1 MKFVCRTCERFMNYQ
16 DIELPAEQ
24 SLGITF
30 SCEGC
35 NASFSMVTNAGETQM
50 VKALGVTLGGREAPA
65 SAFELTQGA
74 LKQDEPSAANGSATS
89 PVVNQPMQ
97 SAPAPH
103 PMPAQTPDAA
113 SLAEGMQA
121 SMGKC
126 PFANRMAVDTARQE
140 RPADGTV
147 QWSDGALR
155 RLQNVPGE
163 IRPIARQLI
172 EGMARDKGTAV
183 VDDSLMDEARDTFM

>member
-1 MKFVCRTCERFMNYQ
+1 MKFVCRTCERFMDYQ

-30 SCEGC
+30 ACEGC

-65 SAFELTQGA
+65 SAFELTQGS
-74 LKQDEPSAANGSATS
+74 LKQEVSAPANGSNPPA
-89 PVVNQPMQ
+89 N
-97 SAPAPH
+97 APAEVAAAPH
-103 PMPAQTPDAA
+103 PMPAQAGDAA
-113 SLAEGMQA
+113 SLAEGMEA

-126 PFANRMAVDTARQE
+126 PFANRMAVDTAHQE
-140 RPADGTV
+140 RPDDGTV

-172 EGMARDKGTAV
+172 EGMARDKGTAL
-183 VDDSLMDEARDTFM
+183 VDDGLMDEARDTFM